1 VGKGLESYSNDVY
14 VYRTLNGANY
24 SPSTALTVNLSC
36 ASSAICTTPAT
47 VTIPANSYYAY
58 FKVAGQGYGSTV
70 TQATASGYLGNSNL
84 GITVVAP
91 EIRFNS
97 LISTINVGG
106 TDAFQARTFVTA
118 APNQYNQTPIANTTI
133 NLTSAS
139 PGAAT
144 VTPSVVISAGG
155 TLSNNATLTGVAAGT
170 TSVTASGTDYVP
182 FQSGT
187 ITVNP

>member
-1 VGKGLESYSNDVY
+1 LNSYDYDVY

-24 SPSTALTVNLSC
+24 SPATALTVNLSC
-36 ASSAICTTPAT
+36 ASSAICTTPTT
-47 VTIPANSYYAY
+47 VTIPANSYYGY
-58 FKVAGQGYGSTV
+58 FKVAAQGYGSSV
-70 TQATASGYLGNSNL
+70 TQATANGYLGNSNL
-84 GITVVAP
+84 GITVVSP
-91 EIRFNS
+91 EIRF
-97 LISTINVGG
+97 INLTSALSVGG
-106 TDAFQARTFVTA
+106 TNLFQTRTYVTG
-118 APNQYNQTPIANTTI
+118 APNPYNQTTLANTTI

-155 TLSNNATLTGVAAGT
+155 TISGNASLTAVAVGT
-170 TSVTASGTDYVP
+170 SSVTASGTDYVP